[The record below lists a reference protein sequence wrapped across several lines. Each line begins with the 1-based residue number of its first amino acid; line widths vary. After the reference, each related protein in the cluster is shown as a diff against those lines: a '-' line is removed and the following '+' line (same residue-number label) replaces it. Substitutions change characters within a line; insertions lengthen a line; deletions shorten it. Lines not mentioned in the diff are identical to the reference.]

1 MTTQINKSKIV
12 QITGSTGNI
21 YDVDV
26 ENRTCTCPHY
36 IHRLKGTREM
46 CKHVYK
52 GFRKFKKIQ
61 KEKVKVARLDAALSI
76 QKNITGLATPENL
89 VEVKGSTGNIYNVDV
104 ENQTCTCPHYIYR
117 LQGTNEICKHIKS
130 IKVEKSIEHS
140 ENCKC
145 FCGDNTF
152 CESKVSQVNKIPKL
166 MNERLF
172 ELWSRAHN
180 HTQGEP
186 IDYTI
191 TPTIF
196 DHLKAIHRMQK
207 SKVPDSFQA
216 AYLQY
221 FKFK

>member
-12 QITGSTGNI
+12 QIT
-21 YDVDV
+21 
-26 ENRTCTCPHY
+26 
-36 IHRLKGTREM
+36 
-46 CKHVYK
+46 
-52 GFRKFKKIQ
+52 
-61 KEKVKVARLDAALSI
+61 
-76 QKNITGLATPENL
+76 
-89 VEVKGSTGNIYNVDV
+89 GSTGNIYNVDV
-104 ENQTCTCPHYIYR
+104 ENQTCTCPHYIHR
-117 LQGTNEICKHIKS
+117 LKGTTNVCKHIKS
-130 IKVEKSIEHS
+130 IKKSIEHS

-152 CESKVSQVNKIPKL
+152 CESKVSQVKKIPKL